1 LSLVQPAIP
10 ATIIPRRTIGEFN
23 ATITVEEIST
33 DDLEITQHPVQQGAN
48 ITDHAYMKPAQIA
61 IKIIFNDEDRPLAE
75 TYQKLLQLQSSRQPF
90 DVVTG
95 KRQYKNMLFKS
106 LSQTND
112 LATDNILSISAQLQE
127 VFITAVQVVSVPE
140 RSKQANPG
148 KTGATENAGQKKAQT
163 EQNPKKRSALRA
175 LSGV

>member
-1 LSLVQPAIP
+1 MSLVQPAIP
-10 ATIIPRRTIGEFN
+10 ATIIPKRSIGGFS

-61 IKIIFNDEDRPLAE
+61 VKIVFNDEDAPLAE
-75 TYQKLLQLQSSRQPF
+75 TYTKLLQLQSSRIPF

-112 LATDNILSISAQLQE
+112 LATEKILSISAQMQE
-127 VFITAVQVVSVPE
+127 VFITNVQVVSVPE

-148 KTGATENAGQKKAQT
+148 KTGATQSAGQKKAQT
-163 EQNPKKRSALRA
+163 LTNPKERSAMRA
-175 LSGV
+175 LAGA